1 MTDVTAMTATVSPA
15 GAAAE
20 LRTAL
25 REAGLPVGAAGAD
38 DHVQLSP
45 LTASDARQ
53 LARLIRTGTKRT
65 LKAARALREICEAY
79 GVGLPELRVRQGRI
93 TLGACRVDDA
103 VRLARLLGASSPRP
117 DAPDADVPDADAVR
131 HLLAQAFSAAN
142 GGGTLDVSAREGAPD
157 VVELGALDAR
167 AARRLIG
174 ALRF

>member
-1 MTDVTAMTATVSPA
+1 MTAMTATASPA

-25 REAGLPVGAAGAD
+25 TEAGLPVGATGTD
-38 DHVQLSP
+38 DYVQLGT
-45 LTASDARQ
+45 LRASDARQ

-79 GVGLPELRVRQGRI
+79 GIDLPELRVRRGRI
-93 TLGACRVDDA
+93 TLGACRVGDA
-103 VRLARLLGASSPRP
+103 VRLARLLGASSPGP
-117 DAPDADVPDADAVR
+117 DAPDAHAVR
-131 HLLAQAFSAAN
+131 DLLAQTFSAAT
-142 GGGTLDVSAREGAPD
+142 GGGTLDVSVRGEAPD

>member
-1 MTDVTAMTATVSPA
+1 MTAMTATVSPA

-25 REAGLPVGAAGAD
+25 REAGLPVGATGTD
-38 DHVQLSP
+38 DHVQLGT
-45 LTASDARQ
+45 LRASDARQ

-65 LKAARALREICEAY
+65 LKAARVLREICEAY
-79 GVGLPELRVRQGRI
+79 GVRLPELRVRQGRI

-103 VRLARLLGASSPRP
+103 VRLARLLGASSP
-117 DAPDADVPDADAVR
+117 APEVPDTEAVR
-131 HLLAQAFSAAN
+131 DLLAEAFSAAT
-142 GGGTLDVSAREGAPD
+142 GGGTLDVSVRGEAPD

>member
-1 MTDVTAMTATVSPA
+1 MSRPFA
-15 GAAAE
+15 
-20 LRTAL
+20 RN
-25 REAGLPVGAAGAD
+25 R
-38 DHVQLSP
+38 
-45 LTASDARQ
+45 ASDARQ

-79 GVGLPELRVRQGRI
+79 GVHLPELRVRQGRI

-103 VRLARLLGASSPRP
+103 VRLARLLGAPSPGP
-117 DAPDADVPDADAVR
+117 DVPDADAVR
-131 HLLAQAFSAAN
+131 DLLVQAFSAAT
-142 GGGTLDVSAREGAPD
+142 GGGTLDVSVREKASD

>member
-1 MTDVTAMTATVSPA
+1 MTAVTAMTATASSA

-25 REAGLPVGAAGAD
+25 REAGLHVGATGAD
-38 DHVQLSP
+38 DHVQLSS
-45 LTASDARQ
+45 LKAADARQ

-103 VRLARLLGASSPRP
+103 FRLARLLGASSPVP
-117 DAPDADVPDADAVR
+117 DVPDVPDADAVR
-131 HLLAQAFSAAN
+131 DLLAQAFPAAT
-142 GGGTLDVSAREGAPD
+142 GGGTLDVSVREEAPD

-167 AARRLIG
+167 TARRLIG

>member
-1 MTDVTAMTATVSPA
+1 MTATVSPS

-25 REAGLPVGAAGAD
+25 REAGLPVGATGTD
-38 DHVQLSP
+38 DYVQLGT
-45 LTASDARQ
+45 LRASDARQ

-79 GVGLPELRVRQGRI
+79 GIDLPELRVRQGRI

-103 VRLARLLGASSPRP
+103 VRLARLLGASSPGP
-117 DAPDADVPDADAVR
+117 EVPDTEAVQD
-131 HLLAQAFSAAN
+131 LLAEAFSAAT
-142 GGGTLDVSAREGAPD
+142 GGGTLDVSVRGEAPD